1 MSGVDKAVILAAGRG
16 NRISKASKGTPKPLL
31 PLDGGEPGP
40 SATTFLDWHLRS
52 LARAGA
58 KEIYLVGNSVTFGTK
73 LRAMAE
79 IPSAVK
85 VEWIL
90 NPTEDLSTSG
100 SGHSAQYAFHS
111 PHGVLDGRS
120 RVVLMDADVL
130 YEPRIFDLAA
140 RAEGSRSKTLVCA
153 DYRHT
158 HEEVLVFSDP
168 KTPDSPRFHG
178 KGLLGTALV
187 DGLACAGEATGILL
201 FEPGDHGLLRE
212 VTDWTIGFS
221 TAKARS
227 EHEDV
232 TQRMMMAGRMQIAG
246 FARHVPF
253 MECDTPDEYH
263 VLTTEMFPRL
273 RGTLGF

>member
-1 MSGVDKAVILAAGRG
+1 MSGIDKAVILAAGRG

-232 TQRMMMAGRMQIAG
+232 TQRMMLLGRMMT
-246 FARHVPF
+246 VPFGKELAF
-253 MECDTPDEYH
+253 MECDTPEEYDI
-263 VLTTEMFPRL
+263 VTREMYPRVKAL
-273 RGTLGF
+273 LG

>member
-1 MSGVDKAVILAAGRG
+1 MSGIDKAVVLAAGRG

-31 PLDGGEPGP
+31 PLDGSEPGP
-40 SATTFLDWHLRS
+40 DATTFLDWHLRS

-111 PHGVLDGRS
+111 PHGILDGRS

-130 YEPRIFDLAA
+130 YEPRIFELAA

-168 KTPDSPRFHG
+168 RTPDSPRFHG
-178 KGLLGTALV
+178 KGLLGTGLV
-187 DGLACAGEATGILL
+187 EGLACAGEATGRSRSR
-201 FEPGDHGLLRE
+201 PPKRGA
-212 VTDWTIGFS
+212 S
-221 TAKARS
+221 TRTS
-227 EHEDV
+227 PS
-232 TQRMMMAGRMQIAG
+232 G
-246 FARHVPF
+246 
-253 MECDTPDEYH
+253 
-263 VLTTEMFPRL
+263 
-273 RGTLGF
+273 